1 MGFILQPMYI
11 CFLLLKMMN
20 CLRTFMEH
28 VVASFMEKWFYW
40 WERLC
45 IIIIALL
52 IKSAFL
58 PSYGEVEENI

>member
-1 MGFILQPMYI
+1 
-11 CFLLLKMMN
+11 
-20 CLRTFMEH
+20 MEH